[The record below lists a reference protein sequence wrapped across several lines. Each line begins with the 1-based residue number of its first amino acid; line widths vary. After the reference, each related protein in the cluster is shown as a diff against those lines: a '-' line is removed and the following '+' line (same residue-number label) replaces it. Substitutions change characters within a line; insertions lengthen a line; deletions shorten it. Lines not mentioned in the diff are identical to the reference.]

1 MLFNSWGFCHSTWW
15 ALEISPYIIWTFD
28 NAIVAL
34 FSLQKTVVYGSQN
47 PLELVELI
55 CIDMS
60 KTYVS
65 CFLHEVI
72 AEYPR
77 TVFRCASIS
86 WFQVVSQSV
95 IHLFLQLVQL
105 RVSQIIYLGSPVT
118 SWDQRWHLWSRL
130 LEATWAC
137 ILFLT
142 QTCLLFS
149 ANLEK
154 NVNFAIIISLLL
166 WLYTTFQ
173 LGETGFCL
181 TASDPKVYF
190 NHKQNHNE
198 RLSVFCGRT
207 RMLRGRDM

>member
-1 MLFNSWGFCHSTWW
+1 M
-15 ALEISPYIIWTFD
+15 
-28 NAIVAL
+28 
-34 FSLQKTVVYGSQN
+34 
-47 PLELVELI
+47 
-55 CIDMS
+55 
-60 KTYVS
+60 
-65 CFLHEVI
+65 
-72 AEYPR
+72 
-77 TVFRCASIS
+77 
-86 WFQVVSQSV
+86 
-95 IHLFLQLVQL
+95 
-105 RVSQIIYLGSPVT
+105 T
-118 SWDQRWHLWSRL
+118 SWDQRWHLWSHL

-198 RLSVFCGRT
+198 RLSVFCGGT
-207 RMLRGRDM
+207 RMLRGECWGCTTCSWRSPQAPSFGVRTFSQKQLSSSAKDGKSTTGGVLQQRESQGQEIVYLEARI